1 VPDLV
6 ITHAAA
12 LVSAWDQPVAR
23 DGWLSIEDGAVVAV
37 GSGSPPTADRV
48 IDAEGCLVVPGFVAA
63 HHHLTQGASR
73 GIGVPGGLLDW
84 LTVHYRAWSRMTPAD
99 IEVAATVSLLQAALG
114 GTTTVA
120 GFEYLHPIGEEF
132 VDPVVRAAQ
141 RLGLRL
147 MYVRGCAPRL
157 EGQLAQILGDQGVDL
172 TRLLEPQDQ
181 ALARTAEVLARPT
194 NDRLRWA
201 CGPTTPV
208 FDDAGA
214 FHRQLTAIADQHGV
228 GLHTHFH
235 PLASSLN
242 PAETAFDFAERLGLV
257 RAGNWL
263 AHGSQL
269 SVDDVRAFGAADMG
283 VVHNPSCSMLL
294 GYPLI
299 PLADWAAGNERI
311 AVSVDGAASNDRG
324 SMLVE
329 AQLAWAAQRSR
340 IADGRAVLEPA
351 QVLRLATTG
360 AARAIGWEGLGELL
374 PGKPADLAVLDL
386 RTIEFAGS
394 PSSALDDPAMFL
406 FRTYA
411 GGNVRDLVVGGT
423 QVVRSG
429 NVLDIDGQQIDTR
442 RVLNDARA
450 VADRLYATA

>member
-1 VPDLV
+1 MPDLV
-6 ITHAAA
+6 IAHAAA
-12 LVSAWDQPVAR
+12 LVPAWDQPVLR
-23 DGWLSIEDGAVVAV
+23 DGWLRVADGHVLDIGQGTPPSAAEVV
-37 GSGSPPTADRV
+37 
-48 IDAEGCLVVPGFVAA
+48 DAQGCLVFPGFVAA

-73 GIGVPGGLLDW
+73 GVAVQGGLLDW
-84 LTVHYRAWSRMTPAD
+84 LTVHYRAWSRMTPGD
-99 IEVAATVSLLQAALG
+99 IEAAATVSLLQAALG

-120 GFEYLHPIGEEF
+120 GFEYLHPLGEDF
-132 VDPVVRAAQ
+132 VEPVVSAAR

-157 EGQLAQILGDQGVDL
+157 EGALAQILSDQGVDL
-172 TRLLEPQDQ
+172 TRLLEPQEL

-194 NDRLRWA
+194 TERLRWA

-208 FDDAGA
+208 FDDGGD
-214 FHRQLTAIADQHGV
+214 FHRQLTAIANRHGV

-235 PLASSLN
+235 PLPSSLQ
-242 PAETAFDFAERLGLV
+242 AGESAFDFAQRLGLV
-257 RAGNWL
+257 RTGNWL

-269 SVDDVRAFGAADMG
+269 TPEDVRAFGAAQVG

-299 PLADWAAGNERI
+299 PLADWSAGNDRI

-329 AQLAWAAQRSR
+329 TQLAWAAQRSR
-340 IADGRAVLEPA
+340 IADGRTVLEPA
-351 QVLRLATTG
+351 QVLTLATTG

-374 PGKPADLAVLDL
+374 PGHVADLAILDL
-386 RTIEFAGS
+386 NTIEFAGT
-394 PSSALDDPAMFL
+394 PGSALDDPATFL

-411 GGNVRDLVVGGT
+411 GGNVRDLFVAGSP
-423 QVVRSG
+423 VVRAG
-429 NVLDIDGQQIDTR
+429 TVLDIDGVAVDLGTIMHE
-442 RVLNDARA
+442 ARS
-450 VADRLYATA
+450 VADRLYATQ